1 MTDLGKF
8 SVWFNPSIHLVLSIM
23 LSLLTSVVAF
33 RSVEMETETL
43 RTFIIFYVILFLI
56 SLVFIFQRR
65 FLSARTRQ
73 LIQFGFFLLGTV
85 LMITALLS
93 VIGRSLSMAAVFL
106 LILFLPGVSI
116 FRAGI
121 HFKPPTAQNN
131 SIFPNK
137 KTSVEG

>member
-121 HFKPPTAQNN
+121 HFKGT
-131 SIFPNK
+131 K
-137 KTSVEG
+137 HETE